1 MIDNDYGMA
10 RQNAKEIL
18 IYAWNVFDEKTTQIF
33 DNLAQK
39 PLSEAMPI
47 GENSKEIDIDQVILR
62 LKDVKNQMFEE
73 FNKINQNVLFDEKLN
88 EYVDE
93 DLEWIDNR
101 IKNAKKIGVNWF
113 QSFVI
118 KKGLPH
124 YKYESIKFLWDNFCY
139 QNLWIR
145 YNNEPNFIECK
156 DKGQIVDW
164 YKTNNSHLL
173 SCYHEAVYTIVQMR
187 NIAEH
192 LETNHYAKS
201 FLKKLNESVKDPI
214 TNLDKSLFNSYTYFT
229 SMTNMI
235 TGLLRSLQIF
245 VESVKISL
253 TDGIDESE
261 LPTNTEYNIECP
273 KCNTVNIMPFE
284 PDVGRKIKC
293 FTCKKNFVFKDEYI
307 KKTT

>member
-10 RQNAKEIL
+10 RENAKQIL
-18 IYAWNVFDEKTTQIF
+18 NYACKVFDEKTTEIF
-33 DNLAQK
+33 DNLSQK

-47 GENSKEIDIDQVILR
+47 GENSKQMDTEQVILR
-62 LKDVKNQMFEE
+62 LKDAKEQMFEE
-73 FNKINQNVLFDEKLN
+73 FDKINQKEFFDEKSN
-88 EYVDE
+88 EYVDD

-118 KKGLPH
+118 KKGLQKN
-124 YKYESIKFLWDNFCY
+124 KYESIKSLWDNFCY

-145 YNNEPNFIECK
+145 YNNEPNFIQCK
-156 DKGQIVDW
+156 DKGQIAEW
-164 YKTNNSHLL
+164 YKTNDNHLL

-201 FLKKLNESVKDPI
+201 FLKKLKEPVKDPI
-214 TNLDKSLFNSYTYFT
+214 TNIDKSLFNTYTYFT

-245 VESVKISL
+245 EESVKISL
-253 TDGIDESE
+253 TDGVDESE
-261 LPTNTEYNIECP
+261 LPYNAEYNVECP
-273 KCNTVNIMPFE
+273 KCNTVSVIPFE

-293 FTCKKNFVFKDEYI
+293 FTCKRQYVFKTEYV
-307 KKTT
+307 K